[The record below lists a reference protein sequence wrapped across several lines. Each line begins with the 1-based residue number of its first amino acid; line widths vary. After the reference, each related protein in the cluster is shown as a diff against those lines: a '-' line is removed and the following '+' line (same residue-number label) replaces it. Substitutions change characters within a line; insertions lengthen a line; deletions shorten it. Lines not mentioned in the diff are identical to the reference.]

1 VRHRHVVEAALL
13 TSSIALGA
21 RVAQTQPIA
30 TDELRARGTAAYNQL
45 PASVKM
51 RDAPVFSDALRY
63 LYAYE
68 QRALREGDKRV
79 HSGAENALAWLSSR
93 IQDLKTGKS
102 DKARSETDLR
112 DRGLTMYEKARNSE
126 QQNKIWDVPSFLS
139 ASANLFA
146 YIQVASSP
154 DVKARAAYQWLTDAR
169 SRLVVAGVGSADAA
183 VDPEGWFP
191 PKPRPDARH
200 VVVTHVD
207 AGSHAPIGSHV
218 VTVAPPPPSRDS
230 VRPPPPVSTDST
242 PAVGG
247 RSHQADV
254 DSAAKLYLQGRLREV
269 RDLARGWL
277 DANPND
283 GDAHMTLAIVY
294 AKASGQG
301 VTPEERAVRW
311 LAIDHLTIAIK
322 TRAIGYDPGVQMLKD
337 LESHTPTAEDLKARG
352 WVAGQRL
359 RVSFAPYE
367 WIDEETTIR
376 PRKE

>member
-1 VRHRHVVEAALL
+1 VKHRDVVAAALL
-13 TSSIALGA
+13 ASSITLGA
-21 RVAQTQPIA
+21 RVASSQSIE
-30 TDELRARGTAAYNQL
+30 ELRVRGTAAYDRL
-45 PASVKM
+45 PANVTM

-79 HSGAENALAWLSSR
+79 HPGAERALDWLSLR
-93 IQDLKTGKS
+93 IQQLKTGKGDAS
-102 DKARSETDLR
+102 RTDAELR
-112 DRGLTMYEKARNSE
+112 DRGLTMYEKAKDSE
-126 QQNKIWDVPSFLS
+126 RGNKIWDVPAYLS
-139 ASANLFA
+139 ASANIFA
-146 YIQVASSP
+146 YMQVASGI
-154 DVKARAAYQWLTDAR
+154 DDKVRAADQWLTKAR

-218 VTVAPPPPSRDS
+218 VTVAPPPARRDS
-230 VRPPPPVSTDST
+230 VRPPPPVSSDST

-247 RSHQADV
+247 RSHQAEV

-283 GDAHMTLAIVY
+283 GDAHMTLAMVY

-337 LESHTPTAEDLKARG
+337 LESRAPTAEDLEARG